1 MMTYTG
7 TFKSAKIGLLLSL
20 MREAYPGT
28 LESAGR
34 GLTYPNVFKKHW
46 NRITQFPYVIDLS

>member
-34 GLTYPNVFKKHW
+34 GLTYPNVFKKH
-46 NRITQFPYVIDLS
+46 